1 MQSLSSHPCRWLFFI
16 CFLPKWGVFAVQSG
30 WNDAYAEEATQLR
43 CRESKHQG
51 NNINSLTVVRKQ
63 LLILMM
69 IWWWSRTHASFILKG
84 YFTCKQNESTKKIWN
99 QSTSS
104 TGAGSPNYITF
115 FSSSLCR
122 VLIHDN
128 PSTLLDGQVRW
139 PACWGG
145 VMWCN
150 GERPGR
156 SEAGSVISWRG
167 KGGGRAGGGR
177 QRGRWQRRARILFTM
192 DGSSWGGEKMEA
204 ASVMVVLNLNSF
216 CRSLLWSFQ
225 PETGAFRH

>member
-1 MQSLSSHPCRWLFFI
+1 MQTEW
-16 CFLPKWGVFAVQSG
+16 K
-30 WNDAYAEEATQLR
+30 Y
-43 CRESKHQG
+43 K
-51 NNINSLTVVRKQ
+51 K
-63 LLILMM
+63 
-69 IWWWSRTHASFILKG
+69 
-84 YFTCKQNESTKKIWN
+84 KKIWN

-104 TGAGSPNYITF
+104 TGAGSLNYITF

-156 SEAGSVISWRG
+156 SEAGSVISWRVRVKAG
-167 KGGGRAGGGR
+167 ESRRWKTKRKMAATGEDPFHDGWQQLGGV
-177 QRGRWQRRARILFTM
+177 
-192 DGSSWGGEKMEA
+192 EKMEA

-216 CRSLLWSFQ
+216 CLSLFRSFQ